1 MSIESLSLAAGDV
14 SEAPAAVPALVVLVG
29 GVGDVVVVGQLLPR
43 VEHHRALRLLAG
55 ERDLVVHLRDVAVQ
69 RLQGRVLVVAL
80 VAKVV
85 ERLLVHLDLTLGR
98 LRNNSRIYYV
108 HRKVYFWTLLA
119 FKLPDCWIC
128 GLKTP
133 PSPRSFVDVI

>member
-14 SEAPAAVPALVVLVG
+14 SEAPAAVPALVVLVR

-43 VEHHRALRLLAG
+43 VEHHRALRAG

-98 LRNNSRIYYV
+98 LKNNSRM
-108 HRKVYFWTLLA
+108 
-119 FKLPDCWIC
+119 
-128 GLKTP
+128 
-133 PSPRSFVDVI
+133 

>member
-43 VEHHRALRLLAG
+43 VEHHRALRAG

-98 LRNNSRIYYV
+98 LRSDSRIYDV
-108 HRKVYFWTLLA
+108 HRKVYFWTP
-119 FKLPDCWIC
+119 LPSNHMIVGC
-128 GLKTP
+128 
-133 PSPRSFVDVI
+133 VD

>member
-14 SEAPAAVPALVVLVG
+14 SEAPAAMPALVVLVG

-43 VEHHRALRLLAG
+43 VEHHRALRAG

-98 LRNNSRIYYV
+98 LRNNSHVTSTEKCI
-108 HRKVYFWTLLA
+108 FGPS
-119 FKLPDCWIC
+119 LPSNYLIV
-128 GLKTP
+128 G
-133 PSPRSFVDVI
+133 FVD